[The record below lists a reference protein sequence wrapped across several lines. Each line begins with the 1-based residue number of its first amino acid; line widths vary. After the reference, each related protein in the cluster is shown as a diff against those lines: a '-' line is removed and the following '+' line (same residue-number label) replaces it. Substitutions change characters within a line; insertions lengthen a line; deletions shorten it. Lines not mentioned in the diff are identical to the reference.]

1 MASAPSPPLSQPALA
16 ARLAAARTQR
26 EVRETILD
34 HLAEV
39 LPHEAAGIHAMSP
52 RVPLETGVFR
62 GIDVAVLA
70 TSIAGWD
77 TLAVELAP
85 LREHAF
91 RHRGVAAD
99 HDALSPGSRAHRL
112 WRQTALAPQ
121 KLKTLALVHFVVGG
135 VARAVLSIGR
145 RKRDR
150 FDEAE
155 LERLRDV
162 APTYALA
169 DLALGGL
176 ENRAGANMPVRL
188 VCQDQRL
195 TTRQREIVEHVA
207 LGHTNAEIAG
217 ALSLSPNTLRN
228 HLATIFAKLGA
239 SNRAEVVRLAVL
251 LPPAAPVSA

>member
-1 MASAPSPPLSQPALA
+1 MAAGPSPSLSLPAVAAHLA
-16 ARLAAARTQR
+16 VARTQR
-26 EVRETILD
+26 EARERILD

-39 LPHEAAGIHAMSP
+39 LPHEAAAIHAMSP

-62 GIDVAVLA
+62 GLEVAAFASSLPR
-70 TSIAGWD
+70 WD
-77 TLAVELAP
+77 ELAVELAP

-99 HDALSPGSRAHRL
+99 HEVLTPAARGYRL
-112 WRQTALAPQ
+112 WRESVLVPQ

-135 VARAVLSIGR
+135 VARAVLGVGR
-145 RKRDR
+145 RKADR
-150 FDEAE
+150 FTEAE
-155 LERLRDV
+155 LELLRDL

-176 ENRAGANMPVRL
+176 EKAAGANMPVRL

-195 TTRQREIVEHVA
+195 TARQREIVEHVA
-207 LGHTNAEIAG
+207 LGHTNAEIAE

-251 LPPAAPVSA
+251 LPPAAPVSG